1 MRHKAVAILALVLTA
16 CASDGQRAPAGLD
29 PSFYGHWRNVETKI
43 HRADGTLTLQPD
55 FQCVSDVTEGQ
66 ATSDCTLPNGTR
78 SHIVSK
84 IVSLTPT
91 GYELEIV
98 ENALAPQS
106 VGLRSRV
113 EYRIAGNKQF
123 ATVYPPQS
131 AAPSAGAPVV
141 KLETIYV
148 RE

>member
-1 MRHKAVAILALVLTA
+1 MTHKALAVVTLALVA
-16 CASDGQRAPAGLD
+16 CASDGRLAPAGID
-29 PSFYGHWRNVETKI
+29 PSFYGHWRNVETRI
-43 HRADGTLTLQPD
+43 HLADGTVALQRD

-66 ATSDCTLPNGTR
+66 ATSDCTQPNGTR

-84 IVSLTPT
+84 IVSLTPA

-113 EYRIAGNKQF
+113 EYRIAGNRQF

-131 AAPSAGAPVV
+131 AAPSARAPVV